1 MKPTERIYKLQQ
13 LLDTEAALIE
23 NPLDLF
29 YLTGLD
35 LSAGKLLVTKTSS
48 LLLVDSRYI
57 EMASEQTGIPVQLD
71 HNTQLNSFSTR
82 ALRIDPKNTS
92 YARFLKLRSLL
103 PHTELIADLPFI
115 SHLRSIKDSDE
126 IALMKKSAALNWKG
140 FEYLRKQLREGITE
154 KALAKRF
161 ELFCLQEGAQ
171 KLAFDPIIAFG
182 KHTAMPHYR
191 PRDVP
196 LQKGDAV
203 LIDIGVVVDHY
214 HSDMTRVVFF
224 ETEDPEI
231 NHFYTLVQRAH
242 DSALALC
249 RPGIPVKQLDQAVRS
264 LFRQEG
270 LEPLFTHSLGHGIG
284 LQTHEFPLIRETGD
298 DQEVLLETGMTF
310 TIEPG
315 LYLQGKGGARYEN
328 TVLITESG
336 VENWYPLTK

>member
-1 MKPTERIYKLQQ
+1 MKTTERIYKLQQ
-13 LLDTEAALIE
+13 LLGTEAALIE

-35 LSAGKLLVTKTSS
+35 LSAGKLLVTKTSA

-57 EMASEQTGIPVQLD
+57 EMASEQTLIPVQLD
-71 HNTQLNSFSTR
+71 HNIKLDSFLRGTSG
-82 ALRIDPKNTS
+82 LRIDSKNIS
-92 YARFLKLRSLL
+92 YARFLQLRSLL
-103 PHTELIADLPFI
+103 PYTELIADFPF
-115 SHLRSIKDSDE
+115 LRSIKDSDE

-140 FEYLRKQLREGITE
+140 FKYIQKQLCIGVTE
-154 KALAKRF
+154 KELAKRF

-191 PRDVP
+191 PRDIP

-224 ETEDPEI
+224 EAEDPEI
-231 NHFYTLVQRAH
+231 KRLYTLVQRAH
-242 DSALALC
+242 NSALALC
-249 RPGIPVKQLDQAVRS
+249 RPGTPVKQLDQAVRS

-284 LQTHEFPLIRETGD
+284 LQTHEFPLIRESGD
-298 DQEVLLETGMTF
+298 DRDVLLQPGMTF

-315 LYLQGKGGARYEN
+315 LYMPGTGGVRYEN

-336 VENWYPLTK
+336 VENWYPAVN